1 VAEFFDP
8 IRYATTDRAGNF
20 AFNLASYT
28 LDNWKRAMNGG
39 TYTLV
44 SGTGATALTSFSPPA
59 PGAEVR
65 CMIGWESLDSTLR
78 LICYQTLQGGEI
90 TSAYRKAPS
99 IALIPCQF
107 NFEVPSSGKPF
118 EFFAAGAARGGT
130 VF

>member
-1 VAEFFDP
+1 
-8 IRYATTDRAGNF
+8 
-20 AFNLASYT
+20 
-28 LDNWKRAMNGG
+28 MNGG

-90 TSAYRKAPS
+90 ASAYRKAPA